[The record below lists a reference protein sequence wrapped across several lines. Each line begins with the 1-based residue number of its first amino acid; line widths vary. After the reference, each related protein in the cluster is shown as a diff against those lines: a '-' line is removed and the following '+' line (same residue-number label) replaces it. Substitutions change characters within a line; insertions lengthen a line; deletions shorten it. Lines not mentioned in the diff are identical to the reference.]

1 MVKRNPLQHQVD
13 LIETMHMKDLVHDS
27 ETEIDAADR
36 VAIGESAV
44 QNNRLR
50 DNDDAV
56 EIYFKTFAMLFG
68 NVHRHSEMGN
78 NTRIMIMT

>member
-1 MVKRNPLQHQVD
+1 
-13 LIETMHMKDLVHDS
+13 MKDLVHDS